1 MMEKVEKRP
10 INVGSFE
17 KLSHAVRVE
26 STALFNFRNWCSEE
40 GLGMVAGFD
49 SDEVAPITFK
59 PEETTKA
66 VETVTAMV
74 PQLEEFIKLLKDVR
88 TDAEIRAIESK
99 HEERRQKTLAVIN
112 ENSRKELESVEQAKT
127 NVAESFRVRQEQLKV
142 EYEKKMNKAKAVK
155 TEATLEVMS
164 PVFEKD

>member
-17 KLSHAVRVE
+17 KLSQAVRVE
-26 STALFNFRNWCSEE
+26 STALFNFRHWCDEE

-49 SDEVAPITFK
+49 SDEVAPIAFK

-74 PQLEEFIKLLKDVR
+74 PQLEEFIRLLKDVH
-88 TDAEIRAIESK
+88 TDEEISAIESK
-99 HEERRQKTLAVIN
+99 HEERRQKALTAIN
-112 ENSRKELESVEQAKT
+112 ENSRKELEGVEQAKA
-127 NVAESFRVRQEQLKV
+127 NVAESFRVRQEQLRA
-142 EYEKKMNKAKAVK
+142 EYEEKMNKAKVAQ
-155 TEATLEVMS
+155 TEATPVAMS
-164 PVFEKD
+164 SVFEEE